1 MNNIKPVYYFD
12 LNRELEIYN
21 ENFLQNIKAK
31 IQGWF
36 LKFLAFIKKIKN
48 RIKILFF
55 KIKTMIKKKMLNAKI
70 KLIDF
75 PEPSQELK
83 DKINKKICKYGV
95 IMDINYLKYYKDDNV
110 YDIDKIINAINN
122 ISFLNKES
130 DFDKLIIGNNL
141 GVSVDPVM
149 GITEKHSRVNNI
161 DTIRKIFTDISN
173 ENIKSFNLFY
183 DNIFSSL
190 DKLTDAVDTQK
201 NKIFNSNDYND
212 YDYTEKKYLLL
223 TIEKCFNKILKNV
236 FKKINDCN
244 RMFVLTQKKYAEVY
258 NKIITYN
265 QDGGEIAYIIIEED
279 PSSDQFKLNDDNI
292 QRRNR

>member
-1 MNNIKPVYYFD
+1 M
-12 LNRELEIYN
+12 
-21 ENFLQNIKAK
+21 
-31 IQGWF
+31 
-36 LKFLAFIKKIKN
+36 
-48 RIKILFF
+48 
-55 KIKTMIKKKMLNAKI
+55 NAKI

-83 DKINKKICKYGV
+83 DKINKKIYKYGI
-95 IMDINYLKYYKDDNV
+95 IMDTNYLKYYKDDNV

-122 ISFLNKES
+122 ISFFNKES
-130 DFDKLIIGNNL
+130 DFDKLNIGNNL

-149 GITEKHSRVNNI
+149 DITEKHSKVNNI

-212 YDYTEKKYLLL
+212 YDYTEKKL
-223 TIEKCFNKILKNV
+223 FA
-236 FKKINDCN
+236 INN
-244 RMFVLTQKKYAEVY
+244 RKMF
-258 NKIITYN
+258 
-265 QDGGEIAYIIIEED
+265 
-279 PSSDQFKLNDDNI
+279 
-292 QRRNR
+292 

>member
-55 KIKTMIKKKMLNAKI
+55 KIKTMIKKKTLNAKI

-83 DKINKKICKYGV
+83 DKINKKIYKYGI
-95 IMDINYLKYYKDDNV
+95 IMDTNYLKYYKDDNV

-122 ISFLNKES
+122 ISFLIKES
-130 DFDKLIIGNNL
+130 DFDKLNIGNNL

-149 GITEKHSRVNNI
+149 DITEKHSKVNNI

-212 YDYTEKKYLLL
+212 YDYTEKNYLLL

-236 FKKINDCN
+236 FKTINDCN

-265 QDGGEIAYIIIEED
+265 QDDGEIAYIIIEEV

>member
-55 KIKTMIKKKMLNAKI
+55 KIKTMIKKKTLNAKI

-83 DKINKKICKYGV
+83 DKINKKIYKYGI
-95 IMDINYLKYYKDDNV
+95 IMDTNYLKYYKDDNV

-122 ISFLNKES
+122 ISFLDKES
-130 DFDKLIIGNNL
+130 DFDELNIGNNL

-149 GITEKHSRVNNI
+149 DITEKHSRVNNI

-201 NKIFNSNDYND
+201 NKIFNSNDYSD
-212 YDYTEKKYLLL
+212 YDYTEKNYLLL

-265 QDGGEIAYIIIEED
+265 YNDGEIAYIIIEED
-279 PSSDQFKLNDDNI
+279 LSSDQFKLNDDNI

>member
-55 KIKTMIKKKMLNAKI
+55 KIKTMIKKKTLNVKI

-83 DKINKKICKYGV
+83 DKINKKIYKYGI
-95 IMDINYLKYYKDDNV
+95 IMDTNYLKYYKDDNV

-122 ISFLNKES
+122 ISFSIKNQI
-130 DFDKLIIGNNL
+130 LINL
-141 GVSVDPVM
+141 
-149 GITEKHSRVNNI
+149 I
-161 DTIRKIFTDISN
+161 
-173 ENIKSFNLFY
+173 
-183 DNIFSSL
+183 
-190 DKLTDAVDTQK
+190 
-201 NKIFNSNDYND
+201 
-212 YDYTEKKYLLL
+212 
-223 TIEKCFNKILKNV
+223 
-236 FKKINDCN
+236 
-244 RMFVLTQKKYAEVY
+244 
-258 NKIITYN
+258 
-265 QDGGEIAYIIIEED
+265 
-279 PSSDQFKLNDDNI
+279 
-292 QRRNR
+292 

>member
-55 KIKTMIKKKMLNAKI
+55 KIKTMIKKKTLNAKI

-83 DKINKKICKYGV
+83 DKINKKIYKYGI
-95 IMDINYLKYYKDDNV
+95 IMDTKYLKYYKDDNV

-122 ISFLNKES
+122 ISFFDKES
-130 DFDKLIIGNNL
+130 DFDKLNIGNNL
-141 GVSVDPVM
+141 GVSVDQVM
-149 GITEKHSRVNNI
+149 DITEKHSKVNNI

-212 YDYTEKKYLLL
+212 YDYTEKNYLLL

-236 FKKINDCN
+236 FKTINDCN

-265 QDGGEIAYIIIEED
+265 QDDGEITYIIIEEV

-292 QRRNR
+292 QRI

>member
-55 KIKTMIKKKMLNAKI
+55 KIKTMIKKKTLNAKI

-83 DKINKKICKYGV
+83 DKINKKIYKYGI
-95 IMDINYLKYYKDDNV
+95 IMDTNYLKYYKDDNV

-122 ISFLNKES
+122 ISFFNKES
-130 DFDKLIIGNNL
+130 DFDKLNIGNNL

-149 GITEKHSRVNNI
+149 DITEKHSKVNNI

-212 YDYTEKKYLLL
+212 YDYTEKNYLLL

-236 FKKINDCN
+236 FKTINDCN

-265 QDGGEIAYIIIEED
+265 QDDGEITYIIIEEV

-292 QRRNR
+292 

>member
-21 ENFLQNIKAK
+21 ENFLQNIKVK

-55 KIKTMIKKKMLNAKI
+55 KIKTMIKKKTLNAKI

-83 DKINKKICKYGV
+83 DKINKKIYKYGI
-95 IMDINYLKYYKDDNV
+95 IMDTNYLKYYKDDNV

-130 DFDKLIIGNNL
+130 DFDKLNIGNNL
-141 GVSVDPVM
+141 GVSVDTVM
-149 GITEKHSRVNNI
+149 DITEKHSRVNNI

-201 NKIFNSNDYND
+201 NKIFNSNDYSD
-212 YDYTEKKYLLL
+212 YDYTEKNYLLL

-244 RMFVLTQKKYAEVY
+244 QMFVLTQKKYAEVY
-258 NKIITYN
+258 SKIVTYN
-265 QDGGEIAYIIIEED
+265 QNDGEIAYIIIEED